1 MKKKSKPTFAQPDPE
16 KDKAALKAHYEQV
29 VTTDDDT
36 EGIGKAD
43 LDKIAELAAAL
54 KKAKR

>member
-1 MKKKSKPTFAQPDPE
+1 MKKKRFAAPDQE
-16 KDKAALKAHYEQV
+16 QDDAALAEHYEQV
-29 VTTDDDT
+29 VKTDDDT

-54 KKAKR
+54 KK